1 MMRYNNVILLLTLI
15 LVLSY
20 CSVFAGELE
29 QAQSEW
35 NSIQQKLHLK
45 AGAVSQ
51 ARVVVDDIAAKVE
64 TIQKQL
70 EMAQGSYD
78 SIENALQQT
87 EDGIA
92 QADDKIASA
101 QLDLNERTAILAKR
115 VRDIFENGQISY
127 LEVLLGAKNF
137 EDFVNRL
144 EVIKKVINNDSTLIA
159 SISKQRDDLKKQK
172 SELLSGRARLAE
184 LDKQAQQTRDN
195 IAAKKSEQDALLAS
209 AEGDMYS
216 AEQAYQREL
225 IDSQRVEQKIQSIQS
240 GGTVKPESTGSMMW
254 PASGPITS
262 PFGWRIHP
270 IYGTS
275 RYHSGIDIG
284 ADYGDAVAAADGGV
298 IIYADW
304 MGGYGKT
311 VMIQHAGGLT
321 TLYGHCSA
329 LLVSEGQRVS
339 KGQTIA
345 RVGSTGDSTGPHL
358 HFEVR
363 LNGSPVSP
371 LNYLG

>member
-1 MMRYNNVILLLTLI
+1 
-15 LVLSY
+15 
-20 CSVFAGELE
+20 
-29 QAQSEW
+29 
-35 NSIQQKLHLK
+35 
-45 AGAVSQ
+45 
-51 ARVVVDDIAAKVE
+51 
-64 TIQKQL
+64 
-70 EMAQGSYD
+70 
-78 SIENALQQT
+78 
-87 EDGIA
+87 
-92 QADDKIASA
+92 
-101 QLDLNERTAILAKR
+101 
-115 VRDIFENGQISY
+115 
-127 LEVLLGAKNF
+127 
-137 EDFVNRL
+137 
-144 EVIKKVINNDSTLIA
+144 
-159 SISKQRDDLKKQK
+159 
-172 SELLSGRARLAE
+172 
-184 LDKQAQQTRDN
+184 
-195 IAAKKSEQDALLAS
+195 
-209 AEGDMYS
+209 MYS

-240 GGTVKPESTGSMMW
+240 GGTVTPESTGSMMW

>member
-329 LLVSEGQRVS
+329 LLVS
-339 KGQTIA
+339 
-345 RVGSTGDSTGPHL
+345 
-358 HFEVR
+358 
-363 LNGSPVSP
+363 
-371 LNYLG
+371 